1 MKDGFQETEEL
12 VRRGGEGDQGALEQL
27 FSRHRE
33 RLRRMVSL
41 RLDWRLRRR
50 LGEEDI
56 LQEVYLEAARR
67 LGEYLRDPKLPFFLW
82 LRFLTR
88 QKLADT
94 HRQHLGA
101 QARDVRREVRLGQGA
116 LPDATS
122 AALAAQ
128 LLGRH
133 TTPSENV
140 MRVELKL
147 KLQEALESMDP
158 EDREVLVLRHYE
170 ELTHSEIAQELGIER
185 STANKRYFRA
195 LMKIKHILAAMPGG
209 PGESWT
215 GRKD

>member
-1 MKDGFQETEEL
+1 MEIAMKDGLQETEDL
-12 VRRGGEGDQGALEQL
+12 VRRGGEGDQGALEEL

-50 LGEEDI
+50 VGEEDI

-101 QARDVRREVRLGQGA
+101 EVRDVRREVRLGQGA

-122 AALAAQ
+122 AYGRRLRGDPGVAWPPVSSQGPSAACLRQ
-128 LLGRH
+128 R
-133 TTPSENV
+133 TT
-140 MRVELKL
+140 
-147 KLQEALESMDP
+147 
-158 EDREVLVLRHYE
+158 
-170 ELTHSEIAQELGIER
+170 
-185 STANKRYFRA
+185 
-195 LMKIKHILAAMPGG
+195 
-209 PGESWT
+209 T
-215 GRKD
+215 GTLPA